1 MRIVIRLLIGFIIL
15 LMEGR
20 LKTKRRKQRRIRR
33 VNIRAVEKINRMEV
47 QNYRSNGLINTKI
60 NKLIRPINKRNLT
73 ITLTKIQSNKTQ
85 CKYSNKS
92 NSKNSNNNNSPI
104 YNSYNNNKSKTITS
118 KLKLPNC

>member
-1 MRIVIRLLIGFIIL
+1 
-15 LMEGR
+15 
-20 LKTKRRKQRRIRR
+20 
-33 VNIRAVEKINRMEV
+33 MEV